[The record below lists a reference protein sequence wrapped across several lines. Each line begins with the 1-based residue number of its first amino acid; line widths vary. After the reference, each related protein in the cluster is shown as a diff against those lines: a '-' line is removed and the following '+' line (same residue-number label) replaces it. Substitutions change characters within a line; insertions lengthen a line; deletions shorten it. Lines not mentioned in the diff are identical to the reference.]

1 MNLLKKIKEYLLNV
15 ISELKKVT
23 WAKPR
28 ELFSTTV
35 VVIVL
40 SLIMALFVMIFDLLF
55 SRLLHLILR

>member
-1 MNLLKKIKEYLLNV
+1 MTLFRKIKEYLLNV
-15 ISELKKVT
+15 VSELKKVS

-28 ELFSTTV
+28 DLFATTV

-40 SLIMALFVMIFDLLF
+40 SLIMALFVMLFDLLF